1 MINNQQNYWTTW
13 EIKYHFSKS
22 LLVGSRRE
30 YRQTSL
36 TRSIEPVIRMTT
48 QRNKWAKHLFP
59 DAKKRWKQITTT
71 TTQGNKT
78 VKLIT
83 KAPEINELEN
93 GKHKL
98 INAFRIWL
106 FKKVDDLEKPLAR
119 LIKKRKTWLGRNEK
133 WYAIKEKCAGVVLQL
148 YINKLENLNE
158 EDSFLGK

>member
-36 TRSIEPVIRMTT
+36 PRSLEPVIMMTT

-93 GKHKL
+93 RKRKL

-133 WYAIKEKCAGVVLQL
+133 CMPLKKTV
-148 YINKLENLNE
+148 E
-158 EDSFLGK
+158 E